1 MGYDTNGMLGIR
13 QINNLHRGNGNGRDV
28 MIFRSREYIQG
39 KMGDRDI
46 DKADLRERK
55 RVLLSQKPSAQ
66 SKMDAEWSTPKRSPN
81 EKDYYHLSE
90 VWNVSSRL
98 LPPAA
103 RRPDYERCAAL
114 SQNRA
119 LSRSRSAQTMRAT
132 APSTLASTLSTMY
145 SVKA

>member
-55 RVLLSQKPSAQ
+55 RVLLSQKPSA
-66 SKMDAEWSTPKRSPN
+66 ASP
-81 EKDYYHLSE
+81 L
-90 VWNVSSRL
+90 
-98 LPPAA
+98 
-103 RRPDYERCAAL
+103 RRCQL
-114 SQNRA
+114 KFG
-119 LSRSRSAQTMRAT
+119 
-132 APSTLASTLSTMY
+132 
-145 SVKA
+145 VKWGVKSDCSPFSPVPGKLFQG